1 MRRNSQLYSF
11 HPFFQHWIF
20 CVIVA
25 YLITATLQLLVIFPI
40 ELRLSSENAVFAS
53 FLFLPHAVRVLSAW
67 LLGPKSLIAILPAG
81 LVVTFVSGNLHGYL
95 GEDFSTQ
102 LLVYLF
108 ADCSAVLAFEF
119 MRLCNIDA
127 YPKKIGVISW
137 RTVLFG
143 GILASVINSVGS
155 TWLRSPYIDPVA
167 LLEVIS
173 RFILGDTLG
182 LFLGMIIIIPIAKLI
197 GKNGKFI

>member
-1 MRRNSQLYSF
+1 MTGDNQLRFFYPFSQ
-11 HPFFQHWIF
+11 QWIAF
-20 CVIVA
+20 VIVA
-25 YLITATLQLLVIFPI
+25 YIITSALQLLVIFPI
-40 ELRLSSENAVFAS
+40 ELSLFGKNTVFAS

-102 LLVYLF
+102 LLVCLF

-119 MRLCNIDA
+119 MRLCKIDA
-127 YPKKIGVISW
+127 YPRKIGVISW

-143 GILASVINSVGS
+143 GILASVINSIGS

-173 RFILGDTLG
+173 RFILGDSLG
-182 LFLGMIIIIPIAKLI
+182 LLLGMIFIMLTS
-197 GKNGKFI
+197 KFIRKNVKTI

>member
-1 MRRNSQLYSF
+1 
-11 HPFFQHWIF
+11 
-20 CVIVA
+20 
-25 YLITATLQLLVIFPI
+25 
-40 ELRLSSENAVFAS
+40 
-53 FLFLPHAVRVLSAW
+53 
-67 LLGPKSLIAILPAG
+67 LIAILPAG

-102 LLVYLF
+102 LLVCLF

-119 MRLCNIDA
+119 MRLCKIDA
-127 YPKKIGVISW
+127 YPRKIGVISW

-143 GILASVINSVGS
+143 GILASVINSIGS

-173 RFILGDTLG
+173 RFILGDSLG
-182 LFLGMIIIIPIAKLI
+182 LLLGMIFIMLTS
-197 GKNGKFI
+197 KFIRKNVKTI